1 METSESSRIKAVIV
15 DDEVLGRE
23 RIRAFLKKDSEVEI
37 VGECI
42 NGREAVTTVR
52 EKHPDLLFLDVQM
65 PEMDGFGV
73 LQSLATDR
81 MPFVIFVTAYDQ
93 YALRAF
99 EFHALGYL
107 LKPFDADRFRKT
119 LEHAKLQIAQR
130 RDSSL
135 NQGIQSLLD
144 ELKKPKRFERLVIKS
159 GGRVSFLKTSELDW
173 IEAEGNYVR
182 LHSGKESY
190 LLRETLNQ
198 MEERLDSEQFVR
210 IHRSTIVNLNSVKEL
225 RADFHGEYQVLLHDR
240 TELLLSRKYRER
252 LRDYIGRML

>member
-1 METSESSRIKAVIV
+1 METRELSRIRAVIV
-15 DDEVLGRE
+15 DDEILGRE
-23 RIRAFLKKDSEVEI
+23 RIREFLRRDSEVEI
-37 VGECI
+37 VGECA
-42 NGREAVTTVR
+42 NGREAVTTVQ

-73 LQSLATDR
+73 LQSVPAAR

-99 EFHALGYL
+99 EVHALGYL
-107 LKPFDADRFRKT
+107 LKPFDIDRFRKT
-119 LEHAKLQIAQR
+119 VEHAKQQIAQR
-130 RDSSL
+130 RGSSL
-135 NQGIQSLLD
+135 NQGILNLL
-144 ELKKPKRFERLVIKS
+144 EEMKKPKRLERLVIKS
-159 GGRVSFLKTSELDW
+159 GGRVSFLKTSEIDW

-198 MEERLDSEQFVR
+198 MEEQLDPEHFAR

-225 RADFHGEYQVLLHDR
+225 RSYFHGEYQVLLHDK
-240 TELLLSRKYRER
+240 TELLLSRKYREK
-252 LRDYIGRML
+252 LRDTMGRMI

>member
-1 METSESSRIKAVIV
+1 MEASESSRIRAVIV

-37 VGECI
+37 VGECV

-81 MPFVIFVTAYDQ
+81 IPFVIFVTAYDQ

-144 ELKKPKRFERLVIKS
+144 ELKKPKRFKS

>member
-1 METSESSRIKAVIV
+1 MPTA
-15 DDEVLGRE
+15 L
-23 RIRAFLKKDSEVEI
+23 
-37 VGECI
+37 
-42 NGREAVTTVR
+42 
-52 EKHPDLLFLDVQM
+52 EKPSNTPSYKL
-65 PEMDGFGV
+65 PSGV
-73 LQSLATDR
+73 
-81 MPFVIFVTAYDQ
+81 
-93 YALRAF
+93 
-99 EFHALGYL
+99 
-107 LKPFDADRFRKT
+107 
-119 LEHAKLQIAQR
+119 
-130 RDSSL
+130 DSSL
-135 NQGIQSLLD
+135 NQGILNLLD
-144 ELKKPKRFERLVIKS
+144 ELKKPKRLERLVIKS

>member
-1 METSESSRIKAVIV
+1 MEVSELSRIKAVIV

-23 RIRAFLKKDSEVEI
+23 RIRGFLKRDSEVEI
-37 VGECI
+37 VGECA
-42 NGREAVTTVR
+42 NGREAVATVR

-73 LQSLATDR
+73 LQSIATVQ

-99 EFHALGYL
+99 EVHALGYL
-107 LKPFDADRFRKT
+107 LKPFDIDRFRKT

-130 RDSSL
+130 RGSSL
-135 NQGIQSLLD
+135 NQGILNLLE
-144 ELKKPKRFERLVIKS
+144 ELKKPKHLERLVIKS
-159 GGRVSFLKTSELDW
+159 GGRISFVKASEIDW

-190 LLRETLNQ
+190 LLRETLSQ
-198 MEERLDSEQFVR
+198 MEERLDSQHFVR

-225 RADFHGEYQVLLHDR
+225 RSYFHGEYQVLLHDR
-240 TELLLSRKYRER
+240 TELLLSRKYREK
-252 LRDYIGRML
+252 LRDCMGKAL